1 MRPARGGCAQLL
13 GEPRDAQPCLPPG
26 LGSILLP
33 QTPTG
38 DRAPLISPC
47 REGSH
52 QQTFEYSWWEPFVAE
67 DAELRLEG
75 RALLILLR
83 IPEVPPCLAPQTPR
97 APSLGTTI
105 HPRGSKSGREGAAE
119 PSRVLVSTSSGG

>member
-67 DAELRLEG
+67 DAEPRLEG
-75 RALLILLR
+75 RALLIVLR
-83 IPEVPPCLAPQTPR
+83 IPEVPPV
-97 APSLGTTI
+97 LGTADPACSFLGYC
-105 HPRGSKSGREGAAE
+105 HP
-119 PSRVLVSTSSGG
+119 SSGIQKW